1 MLTYV
6 LAWKESSNRKGCA
19 LISSCQGEDG
29 QLSGKLPQIFLQ
41 RRVKISGASKCL
53 RTNKVWKG
61 HGNKFQLVTNLGESH
76 TSSTY
81 FSSRDR
87 RCLCQDPD
95 ARSPQLVC
103 KPALRID
110 FQFWGYHCSIR
121 SLVSPTVLDSPKL
134 LESILSQWP
143 PLPPWRHKT
152 CRPKWVGRVNGEKA
166 DLLCWGCWWEIKL
179 RTERIQSRMHVPY
192 RLGDVLEPSYQY
204 SWLQIGCYPEPAAT
218 TMDRKS
224 IHWMSCSGSWQN
236 NLHHPNKS
244 IRIEDRWSSDSQV
257 RCPPVQG
264 SCGKLFSVW
273 PRLNVPKSPH
283 RRTTKTQ
290 LAYNRTWVNI
300 LQLLFGLVC
309 GQCKFGSL
317 LLSFLITWSS
327 QMVTSRNK
335 AIWVHPVALKQRNHM
350 TMQKGK
356 HNFIFVFKINA
367 WWSNP
372 QFVSVF
378 QAQDGFQRFIGKLL
392 APICFIRI
400 HPQKLK

>member
-257 RCPPVQG
+257 RWPQSKGLVENCFPFDQDWTYRNLRTVEQPKHNLHTIELGSTFCNSFLAWSVGNANLAHCYCPFLSLG
-264 SCGKLFSVW
+264 A
-273 PRLNVPKSPH
+273 PKWSPH
-283 RRTTKTQ
+283 ETKRSG
-290 LAYNRTWVNI
+290 YI
-300 LQLLFGLVC
+300 LLHW
-309 GQCKFGSL
+309 SRE
-317 LLSFLITWSS
+317 ITWRCKKEN
-327 QMVTSRNK
+327 TILFLFLR
-335 AIWVHPVALKQRNHM
+335 
-350 TMQKGK
+350 
-356 HNFIFVFKINA
+356 
-367 WWSNP
+367 
-372 QFVSVF
+372 
-378 QAQDGFQRFIGKLL
+378 
-392 APICFIRI
+392 
-400 HPQKLK
+400 